1 MSWSMTTLLTAW
13 GAVATPA
20 DIVAVATA
28 IIAGLAI
35 VLAARLIADLPAAS
49 ARGRLVPA
57 RVRAERARFIRAT
70 DPDAAG
76 RPRPRAPGA

>member
-1 MSWSMTTLLTAW
+1 MTTLLAAW
-13 GAVATPA
+13 GAVSTPA

-35 VLAARLIADLPAAS
+35 VLAARLIGDLPATS
-49 ARGRLVPA
+49 SRGRLVPA
-57 RVRAERARFIRAT
+57 RVRAERARSIRVT

-76 RPRPRAPGA
+76 RPRPRAPGV